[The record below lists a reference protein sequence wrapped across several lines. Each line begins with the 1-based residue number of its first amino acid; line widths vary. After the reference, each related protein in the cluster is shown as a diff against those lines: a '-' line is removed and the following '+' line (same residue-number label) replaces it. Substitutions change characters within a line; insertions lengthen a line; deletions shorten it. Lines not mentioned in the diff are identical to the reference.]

1 MDQVTLAQDFSELL
15 CSHSGHR
22 LPHTTPLSAF
32 PSPAPFLNTACNNTF
47 TTPSPNMAPTN
58 QAPLP
63 NSPGPFPVEIPVE
76 QGTSSLWDRL
86 SSWAAENKGVVYTI
100 AGVTLVVGAG
110 GAIYYLSSDSRQD
123 ASTTA
128 SNKRKKQR
136 DRKRAKERSEKTT
149 AADEAPSTE
158 AKKASVAPAAEDELP
173 EVDESSVAALSDEVR
188 HSHRNSE
195 RPG

>member
-1 MDQVTLAQDFSELL
+1 MDQVTLAQDFSELQ
-15 CSHSGHR
+15 CSHSGYR
-22 LPHTTPLSAF
+22 LSPTTPLSAF
-32 PSPAPFLNTACNNTF
+32 VSLPPLLNTACNNTF
-47 TTPSPNMAPTN
+47 TSPPPNMAPTN

-63 NSPGPFPVEIPVE
+63 NSPGPFPVGIPVE

-110 GAIYYLSSDSRQD
+110 GAIYYMSSDSQQD
-123 ASTTA
+123 ANIAA

-136 DRKRAKERSEKTT
+136 DRKRTKERSEKTT

-173 EVDESSVAALSDEVR
+173 EVDENSVAALSDEVR
-188 HSHRNSE
+188 HCYE
-195 RPG
+195 QI